1 MIMIRKYWWG
11 IIGCVLGALCYWFFK
26 VRVPRSENK
35 SESALHRIS
44 DPVDKQVFPDRFNNA
59 NFEII
64 KINEMN
70 NSRKIKVEE
79 MIKIIKHNADINKKR
94 FEGNDTD
101 YSRGIYKSYQEVLSL
116 IEKIEI

>member
-1 MIMIRKYWWG
+1 MNKYVVRFKDAILGGEHCILIDAENTAQAIKVIMT
-11 IIGCVLGALCYWFFK
+11 
-26 VRVPRSENK
+26 E
-35 SESALHRIS
+35 
-44 DPVDKQVFPDRFNNA
+44 QPDRFNNA